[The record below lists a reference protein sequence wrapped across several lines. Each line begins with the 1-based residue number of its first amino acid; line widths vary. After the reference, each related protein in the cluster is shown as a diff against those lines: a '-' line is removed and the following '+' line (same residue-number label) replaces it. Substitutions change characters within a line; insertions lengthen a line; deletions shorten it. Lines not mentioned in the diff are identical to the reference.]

1 MLKPGVLAIG
11 PVAGQAVVTPAHLLG
26 LLDAHISQRPSV
38 TMVDAMA
45 LYAKALE
52 PLHTIACREAH
63 GHWQRML
70 AALEEV
76 VRHVDNQVGV
86 LAP

>member
-1 MLKPGVLAIG
+1 
-11 PVAGQAVVTPAHLLG
+11 
-26 LLDAHISQRPSV
+26 
-38 TMVDAMA
+38 MVDAMA